1 MPAVIALMKTGI
13 SGEAAAKVR
22 DADVVITDALGEH
35 RESLPIRTL
44 SGISKLG
51 DQPELRLI
59 SATFI
64 AIGLAAN
71 DRRLSR
77 AGVRMLVAHE
87 LATLAKDF
95 IKDRIDRTRPR
106 NARAR
111 QQAAPRP
118 GRRKEKA
125 HTSFPSGHSAGAV
138 AVAQAFAREFPEHR
152 AAALAAG
159 GLVAMG
165 QVPKNA
171 HYPTDVAAG
180 AALGAASE
188 ALVAAVWPARRRRN
202 AVNDV

>member
-1 MPAVIALMKTGI
+1 MKTGMI
-13 SGEAAAKVR
+13 GKAAAKVR
-22 DADVVITDALGEH
+22 DADVEVTDTLGEH
-35 RESLPIRTL
+35 RGSLPVRML
-44 SGISKLG
+44 SGISKIG

-64 AIGLAAN
+64 GIGLAAG

-77 AGVRMLVAHE
+77 AGVRMLVTHE

-95 IKDRIDRTRPR
+95 IKNRIDRTRPR

-111 QQAAPRP
+111 QQAEPRP
-118 GRRKEKA
+118 GRRTAKA

-138 AVAQAFAREFPEHR
+138 AVAQAFAREYPEHR

-159 GLVAMG
+159 GLVAAG
-165 QVPKNA
+165 QVPKSA

-180 AALGAASE
+180 VALGAASE
-188 ALVAAVWPARRRRN
+188 AALAALWRAAGR
-202 AVNDV
+202 AKTVNDG